1 MHEKFIIPLK
11 LITLNCSRLKDA
23 ITKVKNLKD
32 YKRQLIKRI
41 KVQKFSRI
49 VKLRP
54 T

>member
-32 YKRQLIKRI
+32 YLIKRI
-41 KVQKFSRI
+41 KVEVLKNS
-49 VKLRP
+49 
-54 T
+54 